1 MPYFEKA
8 VEADA
13 SYADPWA
20 QIGYCMWKSSAY
32 LDGEAIR
39 SRLEKAILAYKEAI
53 RIKVRVG

>member
-1 MPYFEKA
+1 MGSDWVLH
-8 VEADA
+8 VE
-13 SYADPWA
+13 
-20 QIGYCMWKSSAY
+20 IIRL